1 MVNILWFLSLVIS
14 LSCALLAT
22 SLHQWARRY
31 IRLTQPARCSP
42 EKRARKRAFF
52 SNGVD
57 KMHIPWA
64 VEGLPT
70 LLHLSV
76 FLFFGGLAVFLFNVD
91 QEVSICVVWWIGLF
105 SFLYGLITLMPM
117 IRQDSPYSAP
127 LSTPAWLLYSSILYL
142 TFKVLAFIVSICGSY
157 RTWDRYDD
165 LKDRY
170 RGWMLE
176 GVEKKAEETAS
187 ERSSEIDIRILSWT
201 ISALGDDDSLEKF
214 FESIPGL
221 FNSNLAK
228 NLERDFPESLL
239 KTFWSALDDFIG
251 RTLSSNS
258 VTEAVKSRRVVICRD
273 IISMMPCT
281 YMHKNLR
288 SHFDQIPVS
297 IERLQAMA
305 RWFTHTS
312 RNVSYTARYRA
323 AKNLARIQE
332 RDDRWIALASDVFGL
347 PEVKI
352 RQNVALGGDNV
363 FLATLI
369 DIYRRG
375 IRFYELGLVEALTQF
390 DIRHTLPRL
399 QHDFCSVWNE
409 AVHEARNSNRSI
421 VFINILYLIRQ
432 LYIAL
437 HQGTDAAPTAFS
449 ASTDSFNFS
458 LLEPLSFPLCDIASH
473 HPDATAHVPVPLL
486 GQSGD
491 SSDSSPH
498 HSASGGSAFSR
509 QVKEATTTPRPS
521 SPPHPMTPSELGD
534 RSQAPATTSS
544 VLPVHT
550 TPHPTDALPLGA
562 VAVAL
567 QDIPPSTALF
577 YPLEGT
583 TQRYIIAPCEKP
595 GISENLSIAST
606 PIPTPAPASAS
617 APPVLSESLAS
628 CDAGAASISNP
639 LLPILSAVE
648 FSIPA
653 SPPPSRTQPLPNAE
667 FLALGSIS
675 HSYPTGNATLSRL
688 HARGLVNTGN
698 VSFANSMLQ
707 LLVHSSPFRNL
718 FREVGDLKAQH
729 EAGSLNNG
737 GGATPLV
744 DATMRFFEEFVYKDE
759 PPQTQQPLPQAAGG
773 KLRDDE
779 EAKKEHNAVDSFEP
793 TYVYDAMKEKRQLKI
808 LLVRFCT
815 T

>member
-1 MVNILWFLSLVIS
+1 LVNILWFLSLVIS

-42 EKRARKRAFF
+42 ERRARKRAFF

-76 FLFFGGLAVFLFNVD
+76 FLFFGGLAVFLFNID

-142 TFKVLAFIVSICGSY
+142 TFKVLAFIVSICGGY
-157 RTWDRYDD
+157 RTWDHYDD

-170 RGWMLE
+170 RGWMLG

-187 ERSSEIDIRILSWT
+187 ERSSEIDVRILSWT

-228 NLERDFPESLL
+228 NLERDFPETLL
-239 KTFWSALDDFIG
+239 KTFWSALDEFIG
-251 RTLSSNS
+251 RTLFSNS
-258 VTEAVKSRRVVICRD
+258 VTEAVKSRRVIICRD

-347 PEVKI
+347 SEVKI

-369 DIYRRG
+369 DTYRRG
-375 IRFYELGLVEALTQF
+375 IRFYELGLVGALTQF
-390 DIRHTLPRL
+390 DVCHTLPRL

-421 VFINILYLIRQ
+421 VFINILYLIRH

-458 LLEPLSFPLCDIASH
+458 LLEPSSFPLCDLASH
-473 HPDATAHVPVPLL
+473 HPDSTAHVPVPLL
-486 GQSGD
+486 DQSGD
-491 SSDSSPH
+491 LSDPSPH
-498 HSASGGSAFSR
+498 HSASSGSVFSR
-509 QVKEATTTPRPS
+509 QVKEATTPRPS
-521 SPPHPMTPSELGD
+521 SAPHPMTPSELGD

-544 VLPVHT
+544 ILPVHT
-550 TPHPTDALPLGA
+550 TPHSTDALPPGA

-567 QDIPPSTALF
+567 QDIPPAAALF

-583 TQRYIIAPCEKP
+583 TQRDIITPCEKP
-595 GISENLSIAST
+595 GISENLSIASS
-606 PIPTPAPASAS
+606 TPAPASAS
-617 APPVLSESLAS
+617 ASPVLSDSLAS
-628 CDAGAASISNP
+628 CNAGAPPASNS
-639 LLPILSAVE
+639 LLPISSAVG

-653 SPPPSRTQPLPNAE
+653 SPPPSRTQLLPNAE
-667 FLALGSIS
+667 ILALGSTS
-675 HSYPTGNATLSRL
+675 LSYPTGNATLSRDSRP

-707 LLVHSSPFRNL
+707 LLVHSPPFRNL
-718 FREVGDLKAQH
+718 IREVGDLRAQH
-729 EAGSLNNG
+729 GAGGMENG
-737 GGATPLV
+737 GGAIPLV
-744 DATMRFFEEFVYKDE
+744 DATMRLFEEFVYKDE
-759 PPQTQQPLPQAAGG
+759 PPPTQQPSPQATWG
-773 KLRDDE
+773 KLKEDE
-779 EAKKEHNAVDSFEP
+779 EAKKEHNVVDSFEP
-793 TYVYDAMKEKRQLKI
+793 TYMYDAMKEKRQLKI
-808 LLVRFCT
+808 LLVRFRIT
-815 T
+815 